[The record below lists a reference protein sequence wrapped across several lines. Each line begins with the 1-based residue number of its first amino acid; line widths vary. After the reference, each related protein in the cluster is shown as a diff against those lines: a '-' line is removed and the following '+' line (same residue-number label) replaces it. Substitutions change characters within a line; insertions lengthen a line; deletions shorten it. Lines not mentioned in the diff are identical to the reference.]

1 MGVQAMQDVEYVKD
15 KELDVQEL
23 ELESD
28 HGPFGR
34 IVQVLLKTNEG
45 PITYK
50 PYKMVDQFG
59 KVNGFNMKWKKQDL
73 LEITELPEVLWEL
86 NSRLQRGICKVR
98 LSYFV
103 WVDDGAQSRFLKD
116 KQLEEMEFI
125 AIEEKVE
132 NGNVA
137 M

>member
-1 MGVQAMQDVEYVKD
+1 MGVQAMQDVKYVKD

-28 HGPFGR
+28 HGPYGR

-59 KVNGFNMKWKKQDL
+59 KLNGFNMKWKKQDL
-73 LEITELPEVLWEL
+73 LEINELPEILWEL

-103 WVDDGAQSRFLKD
+103 WVDNGKSESSFFRN
-116 KQLEEMEFI
+116 KQVDEMEFVD
-125 AIEEKVE
+125 IEEKVVE
-132 NGNVA
+132 NGN
-137 M
+137 